1 MKIKRIAALAAAA
14 LLTISCVSCSVNK
27 AGTPADESKVE
38 ESVPEGVTGS
48 AGNEESNQIPN
59 PMTDVSSIEDINSAV
74 GCSMKNIE
82 SASDESYTVLT
93 EGTKLGQYE
102 FFIDN
107 AKYTLRA
114 AKTAEDLSGVYTSEG
129 LLGELVEA
137 DTVKDCGDGAF
148 YEKWFDGD
156 MQYSLYGIDTVSED
170 FDTVAFFF
178 KTH

>member
-14 LLTISCVSCSVNK
+14 LLTVSCVSCSVNK

-38 ESVPEGVTGS
+38 ESVPDGVMGN
-48 AGNEESNQIPN
+48 AGKEENNEIPN
-59 PMTDVSSIEDINSAV
+59 PMTDVSSIDDINSRI

-82 SASDESYTVLT
+82 GASDESYSVFTMDT
-93 EGTKLGQYE
+93 ELGQYE

-114 AKTAEDLSGVYTSEG
+114 AKTTDDLSGVYTSDG
-129 LLGELVEA
+129 LLGDLVEP
-137 DTVKDCGDGAF
+137 DSVTECDDGTY